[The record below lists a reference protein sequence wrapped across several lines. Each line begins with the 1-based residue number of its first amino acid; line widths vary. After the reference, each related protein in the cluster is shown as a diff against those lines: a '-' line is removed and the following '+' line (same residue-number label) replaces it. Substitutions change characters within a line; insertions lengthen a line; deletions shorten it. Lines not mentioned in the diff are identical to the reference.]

1 LAFAQLP
8 TQSSLSSSNLLC
20 LPNHHSQPVSSRSSI
35 VSCVS
40 FQEDGMK
47 LSSLVGSAATLL
59 LAGFSSAKAV
69 PVDAIV
75 PRDFS
80 ADLRNFHQIQQL
92 LHNLRSRIG
101 VPFSA
106 MRNVGLPFHQTL
118 EVKPLDLVLL
128 PSGYCFS
135 CSTPPHTEPDQS
147 KPPNPFHNEMV
158 ELDESQLLVACTDN
172 TSDAKPDEWPL
183 MKACP
188 GQEKVLRDFLFDV
201 CGHGSRLAIPKARLE
216 KAPVFQIDKR
226 TCIPMNSKQTACST
240 TPSSTTASFTIS
252 PLTLKSG
259 NKSGDPLQDL
269 LSSIYQPKSL
279 PATTTSL
286 VTASAKTLASTK
298 TPSASAASTPTSTKP
313 EATSTSSS
321 AFPSPPKP
329 TKLPTLT
336 LTKRRILAPSNDGPP
351 DPVAYAAYASA
362 ASVAGLQREKDY
374 WNAMHSAKASEA
386 SARRAAAASESAF
399 SASRERRHAAASAS
413 YHSCIQMIQHYRLP
427 LNTVFCESVSSAST
441 AAPSSSKEHKLA
453 ARAQEPVQAP
463 SSTITVS
470 FLSTTTEHEV
480 IVSTGGYPNGATVVP
495 RPSKLTKSLVARASA
510 VEATQAAVSTSG
522 SSGISASI
530 AALTST
536 EADQLLLS
544 TPVRQ
549 ESGLEESS
557 AVCTSILSTTA
568 ADKVIEDR
576 HRGHHHHYT
585 LRFGRPCSNRPTYPT
600 RDPLWRDP
608 DHTPTRATP
617 PTTRTTTVEMTAGP
631 QLLSS
636 INSIYRQWGV
646 PTVREFKYAEVE
658 KKTFGIP

>member
-1 LAFAQLP
+1 
-8 TQSSLSSSNLLC
+8 
-20 LPNHHSQPVSSRSSI
+20 
-35 VSCVS
+35 
-40 FQEDGMK
+40 MK
-47 LSSLVGSAATLL
+47 LSSLVGSAAALS
-59 LAGFSSAKAV
+59 LAGFPTAQGV

-92 LHNLRSRIG
+92 MHNLRSRIG

-106 MRNVGLPFHQTL
+106 MRNVGLHFHQSL

-128 PSGYCFS
+128 ASGYCFS

-172 TSDAKPDEWPL
+172 TSDTKPDEWPL

-201 CGHGSRLAIPKARLE
+201 CGHGSRLAIPKGRLE
-216 KAPVFQIDKR
+216 KAPVFQVNKR
-226 TCIPMNSKQTACST
+226 TCMPMNSKQTTCST
-240 TPSSTTASFTIS
+240 TPSSTTAPFTIS
-252 PLTLKSG
+252 SSTLESRTG
-259 NKSGDPLQDL
+259 ISNKSGDPLQDL

-279 PATTTSL
+279 PATTASL
-286 VTASAKTLASTK
+286 ATASAKTSASTK
-298 TPSASAASTPTSTKP
+298 TPSASAASAPTLTKP
-313 EATSTSSS
+313 EATSTSNT

-329 TKLPTLT
+329 TKLLALT
-336 LTKRRILAPSNDGPP
+336 LTKRRISAPSNYGPP
-351 DPVAYAAYASA
+351 DPAAYAAYASA
-362 ASVAGLQREKDY
+362 ATVAGLQREKDY

-399 SASRERRHAAASAS
+399 SASRESRHAAASAS
-413 YHSCIQMIQHYRLP
+413 AIDAYHSYMQTIRDYRSS
-427 LNTVFCESVSSAST
+427 LNTISSASVSSAS
-441 AAPSSSKEHKLA
+441 AAALSSSKEHKLA
-453 ARAQEPVQAP
+453 ARAQAPVQAP
-463 SSTITVS
+463 SSIVTVS
-470 FLSTTTEHEV
+470 FLSTITEHEV
-480 IVSTGGYPNGATVVP
+480 IVSTKWYPNGATVVP
-495 RPSKLTKSLVARASA
+495 RPSKSTKSLVARAPA
-510 VEATQAAVSTSG
+510 LEATQAAVSTSG
-522 SSGISASI
+522 ISGISASS
-530 AALTST
+530 ATLTST
-536 EADQLLLS
+536 KADQLLFS
-544 TPVRQ
+544 TPVWQ

-557 AVCTSILSTTA
+557 AVCSSILPTIT

-585 LRFGRPCSNRPTYPT
+585 YRFGPCFHRPTYP

-617 PTTRTTTVEMTAGP
+617 PTTRTTTVVMTAGP

-646 PTVREFKYAEVE
+646 PTVREFKYGEVE